1 MPLISL
7 CMIVRNEEAVLGRC
21 LDSVADLVDE
31 IILVD
36 TGSTDNTKAV
46 AAEYAAKIY
55 DFPWC
60 DDFSAARNY
69 AVSQAVGDYWL
80 WLDADDVIE
89 GENHEKLRKILE
101 APEADMVFLPYWLS
115 FDAAG
120 TPQMISR
127 RERIFRRSRGYRF
140 TGAVHEAV
148 VPSGSIRYGDAAVS
162 HRKPHA
168 GDPDRNLHIYQK
180 LLLSGK
186 RFSPREQY
194 YYARELCDH
203 GAYRAALPVLEQF
216 LQEGRGWTPDNI
228 GACLLA
234 GRCYARLE
242 QPTRQCKVCSVRSA
256 TAFPSRRSAARS
268 AGCFW
273 SGSSTRR
280 QLSGIIWQSKP
291 VTSPTRASGGRSAV
305 TICRRSSC
313 ACAMTVWVTFPRR
326 QHIMHWQA
334 VFAAAMRQWRIT
346 GSISRK
352 RLPAGNDAK
361 GAI

>member
-162 HRKPHA
+162 HRKLHA

-242 QPTRQCKVCSVRSA
+242 QPDEAMQSLFRS
-256 TAFPSRRSAARS
+256 FCYGIPSRRSAARS

-334 VFAAAMRQWRIT
+334 VFAAVMRQWRIT